1 MGKCFAWKVRR
12 RYIGGHQFAILS
24 AVEKSVPH
32 RSEVPG
38 QSQLLQVVDKIWEIF
53 DEGGAVDMVYLDFA
67 KALDT
72 VPHQRLLLKWESYG
86 IGGEVY
92 AWIPT
97 FLNDRLQQVSVWR
110 NGLIMGPCS

>member
-1 MGKCFAWKVRR
+1 
-12 RYIGGHQFAILS
+12 LS